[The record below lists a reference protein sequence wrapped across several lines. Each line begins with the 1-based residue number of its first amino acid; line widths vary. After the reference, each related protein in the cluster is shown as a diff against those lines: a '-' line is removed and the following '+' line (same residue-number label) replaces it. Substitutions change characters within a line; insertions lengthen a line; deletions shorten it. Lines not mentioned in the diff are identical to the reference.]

1 MVINKET
8 LEKYLGY
15 EILDFKVEPTYNNNN
30 NNNNKFSG
38 LEIKIQPKQKIEFID
53 INFKILP
60 TNDK

>member
-15 EILDFKVEPTYNNNN
+15 EILDFKVEPTYNN